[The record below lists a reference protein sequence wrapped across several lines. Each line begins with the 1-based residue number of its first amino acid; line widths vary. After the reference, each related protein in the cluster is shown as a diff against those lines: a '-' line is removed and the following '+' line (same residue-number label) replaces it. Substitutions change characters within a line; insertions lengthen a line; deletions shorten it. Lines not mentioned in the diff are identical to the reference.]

1 MSGTRTIISGELSQ
15 SKGKGK
21 AFVSALNNA
30 LSPAGIVNHKPNPK
44 QELKSKK
51 K

>member
-1 MSGTRTIISGELSQ
+1 MSGIRRIISGELSQ
-15 SKGKGK
+15 SKSKGK

-30 LSPAGIVNHKPNPK
+30 LSPASIAAKKVETQG
-44 QELKSKK
+44 LKGKK